1 MIKKLNPSH
10 IIVGKNFRFGNQRK
24 GNIALLRKF
33 GKKHNFKV
41 SDLRLANEKKTKIS
55 STRIRLAIEKGN
67 VDLAGRLLGRNWSI
81 REKVIPGRKI
91 GRQLGF
97 RTANIIIKN
106 NIAPKIGVYAVK
118 AKIKN
123 KIYNGVANFGLAPT
137 FSRNKLVLE
146 INLFKKIP
154 PFYGQFAEIAMPY
167 IMVWLSPSIITGNA
181 RGIFTD
187 HSICRFVHPIISAAS
202 ITPSGRLRNPC
213 SP

>member
-1 MIKKLNPSH
+1 MWILQ
-10 IIVGKNFRFGNQRK
+10 VAYWEETGV
-24 GNIALLRKF
+24 L
-33 GKKHNFKV
+33 
-41 SDLRLANEKKTKIS
+41 EK
-55 STRIRLAIEKGN
+55 R
-67 VDLAGRLLGRNWSI
+67 
-81 REKVIPGRKI
+81 VIPGRKI

-154 PFYGQFAEIAMPY
+154 PFYGQFAE
-167 IMVWLSPSIITGNA
+167 
-181 RGIFTD
+181 D
-187 HSICRFVHPIISAAS
+187 CICEEVKK
-202 ITPSGRLRNPC
+202 
-213 SP
+213 